1 MNYMNSKRKIL
12 SAFLSF
18 SLLLASFGTFGLS
31 AATVTEREDNDSTD
45 TANPISI
52 NDTVIGN
59 ISSRN
64 DSDYYKISVSERGY
78 FTFGFSHDLMTI
90 NEYDHWD
97 ITVYRVSDTLE
108 EVYNGAFNVNKRNS
122 SSPKI
127 GVDIGTYYVKL
138 AREWN
143 GSGLIEGVEY
153 RLTANF
159 TATDFWENEN
169 NDGYSSADEISLNS
183 TYGGFIEDRDDRDF
197 YKFSASQNGYIEI
210 KFDHD
215 LISTDDYSRWE
226 IKVYKE
232 TDTLDEV
239 FNGAFFVNK
248 KSTTGPKIGLEA
260 GTYYI
265 EIGRYW
271 YNNTSV
277 DGVEYRFSAD
287 FIATN
292 YWESEN
298 NADHASADMIS
309 ADSVYSG
316 FIEDRDDNDFYK
328 ISFEKDGEIQI
339 KFEHSLVSNDD
350 YSRWEMTVYRE
361 TDTIQ
366 EIFRD
371 DFYVNKQST
380 LTSKIGVSSGT
391 YYIKLGRYWYND
403 TSVDGVTYNLSVL
416 TGEQPPVSDGVGDI
430 NGDKA
435 VNSKDLTRMMKY
447 IAGEIV
453 ELLSDAD
460 INGDGVVNS
469 KDLTRLMKII
479 AGVLM

>member
-1 MNYMNSKRKIL
+1 MNSKRKIL

-31 AATVTEREDNDSTD
+31 AATVTEREDNNSTD

-59 ISSRN
+59 LSSYN
-64 DSDYYKISVSERGY
+64 DVDYYKISVSERGY
-78 FTFGFSHDLMTI
+78 FSFGFSHDLMTI
-90 NEYDHWD
+90 NESDYWD

-127 GVDIGTYYVKL
+127 GVLAGTYYVELKY
-138 AREWN
+138 
-143 GSGLIEGVEY
+143 GSGGLTKGVEY

-159 TATDFWENEN
+159 TATDFWENESN
-169 NDGYSSADEISLNS
+169 GSYSSADEISLNS
-183 TYGGFIEDRDDRDF
+183 VSGGFIEDYNDIDL
-197 YKFSASQNGYIEI
+197 YKFSTPQNGYIEI

-215 LISTDDYSRWE
+215 LISTDEYSKWR

-232 TDTLDEV
+232 TDTLDEI

-248 KSTTGPKIGLEA
+248 KSATGPKIGLEA

-265 EIGRYW
+265 KIGRNWDDYP
-271 YNNTSV
+271 YV
-277 DGVEYRFSAD
+277 DEVEYRFSAD
-287 FIATN
+287 FTATN

-298 NADHASADMIS
+298 NDDHASADTIS
-309 ADSVYSG
+309 ANSVYSG
-316 FIEDRDDNDFYK
+316 FIESDSDNDFYK

-339 KFEHSLVSNDD
+339 KFEHSLVSNDNN
-350 YSRWEMTVYRE
+350 SRWGMTVYRE

-366 EIFRD
+366 EIYRE
-371 DFYVNKQST
+371 DFYVNKQSA
-380 LTSKIGVSSGT
+380 LTSKIGVSSGI
-391 YYIKLGRYWYND
+391 YYIKLNRYWVDN

-416 TGEQPPVSDGVGDI
+416 TGEQPPVSDGAGDI

-460 INGDGVVNS
+460 INGDGIVNS

>member
-1 MNYMNSKRKIL
+1 M
-12 SAFLSF
+12 
-18 SLLLASFGTFGLS
+18 
-31 AATVTEREDNDSTD
+31 
-45 TANPISI
+45 
-52 NDTVIGN
+52 
-59 ISSRN
+59 
-64 DSDYYKISVSERGY
+64 
-78 FTFGFSHDLMTI
+78 
-90 NEYDHWD
+90 
-97 ITVYRVSDTLE
+97 
-108 EVYNGAFNVNKRNS
+108 
-122 SSPKI
+122 
-127 GVDIGTYYVKL
+127 
-138 AREWN
+138 
-143 GSGLIEGVEY
+143 
-153 RLTANF
+153 
-159 TATDFWENEN
+159 
-169 NDGYSSADEISLNS
+169 
-183 TYGGFIEDRDDRDF
+183 
-197 YKFSASQNGYIEI
+197 
-210 KFDHD
+210 
-215 LISTDDYSRWE
+215 
-226 IKVYKE
+226 
-232 TDTLDEV
+232 
-239 FNGAFFVNK
+239 
-248 KSTTGPKIGLEA
+248 EA

-265 EIGRYW
+265 EIGRYY

-287 FIATN
+287 FTATN

-298 NADHASADMIS
+298 NDDHASADMIS

-316 FIEDRDDNDFYK
+316 FIEDSADNDFYK
-328 ISFEKDGEIQI
+328 ISFGKDGEIQI
-339 KFEHSLVSNDD
+339 KFEHGLVSNDD

-366 EIFRD
+366 EIFKD

-380 LTSKIGVSSGT
+380 LTSKVGVSSGT
-391 YYIKLGRYWYND
+391 YYIKIERYYYNN

-460 INGDGVVNS
+460 INGDGIVNS